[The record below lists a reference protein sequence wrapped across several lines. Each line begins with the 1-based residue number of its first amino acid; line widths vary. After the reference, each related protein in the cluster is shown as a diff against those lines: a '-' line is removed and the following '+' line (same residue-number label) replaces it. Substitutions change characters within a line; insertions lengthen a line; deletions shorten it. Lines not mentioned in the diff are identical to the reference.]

1 MDYEE
6 VNQISQNLFLTS
18 FSGACEYFKRNESAR
33 KNFTCIIVARELIPI
48 SFKILC
54 ENVVCISLDDSLE
67 QDLMRWFDFVIDLV
81 DSRSAP
87 TMIVCKMG
95 ISRSA
100 SFCIAYFMKTH
111 HYSLTEAYD
120 FVKSKRNIIYPNPN
134 FLKQLRQY
142 YDGLFRQSVTKYR

>member
-1 MDYEE
+1 MDYEA
-6 VNQISQNLFLTS
+6 VNQISPELFLTS
-18 FSGACEYFKRNESAR
+18 FSGACEYFKCDEYAR
-33 KNFTCIIVARELIPI
+33 KKFTCILVARELIPI

-67 QDLMRWFDFVIDLV
+67 QDILRWFDFIIDLV
-81 DSRSAP
+81 ASSAP
-87 TMIVCKMG
+87 TMLVCKMG

-100 SFCIAYFMKTH
+100 SFCIAYYMKTR
-111 HYSLTEAYD
+111 HYSLMEAYD